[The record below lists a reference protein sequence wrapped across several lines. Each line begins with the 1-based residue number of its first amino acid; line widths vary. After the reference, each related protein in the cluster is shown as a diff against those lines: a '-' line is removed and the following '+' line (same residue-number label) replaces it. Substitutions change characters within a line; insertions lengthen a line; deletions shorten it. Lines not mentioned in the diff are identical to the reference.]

1 MSEELN
7 IISPAA
13 LVDINKNEVNQLVNQ
28 IVDKSKNNMEEIC
41 ELTLECTTLLSSS
54 ESRTKVLENQ
64 GVFKRLIGNITGN
77 NRKLQNAILQD
88 NTNALYAAQ
97 GIINR
102 VMLECTNNRRLF
114 VAINNKLN
122 DLYTELKED
131 QNDVTAIVM
140 KNRQAFVKFYEK
152 WEEENSTQNE
162 RIDKIEKIEKRYCR
176 KCNRELF
183 DWQRVCPYC
192 GDVHSLKTD
201 GLSEETKQILNEI
214 SKVMKDQT
222 FSEEIVWDLTARKI
236 ERKLRRVRKLA
247 RIGKIPG
254 YTKELDQDI
263 RNLMNKCKDAEFQ
276 IAVVGVMKAGKSFL
290 MNALIGVEVA
300 SVEVNPETAALTK
313 FRSADGYY
321 VNIKFHNK
329 NQWTNLKK
337 SAKYSK
343 KTGKDSLISRLNDP
357 VIIKMEK
364 EWVNHEDLSV
374 KCTNLKEVQETVKKY
389 TSSRTREH
397 LFVSEVEVGI
407 DKSIFNMPKEVVFVD
422 TPGLKDP
429 VKYRSDITKK
439 YIKKA
444 DAVLVAL
451 KPGPFTAEGL
461 EIVTTVLDCTDTRK
475 AYIVGTQKDLNS
487 EEECEKYVSNWIEHL
502 VNAKRYRS
510 KRQVINRVI
519 LTSAKMELLINK
531 WNSLSEEE
539 KEDSNFFND
548 DDYNDLQSFAGKV
561 LKKRKFYLFD
571 ISNEDMK
578 EVSTATGISLL
589 KNKLEM
595 NLIANYRKLKLDDI
609 EKMYIRCE
617 KKLISLGE
625 NALEQQEN
633 SIALAEAGTEALQER
648 INCMLIEKDQL
659 VQEGTDLKNEAQMLE
674 NVIKNKIK
682 SLEIKG
688 I

>member
-321 VNIKFHNK
+321 VRIN
-329 NQWTNLKK
+329 
-337 SAKYSK
+337 AEYSEV
-343 KTGKDSLISRLNDP
+343 SRLCR
-357 VIIKMEK
+357 II
-364 EWVNHEDLSV
+364 
-374 KCTNLKEVQETVKKY
+374 
-389 TSSRTREH
+389 
-397 LFVSEVEVGI
+397 
-407 DKSIFNMPKEVVFVD
+407 
-422 TPGLKDP
+422 
-429 VKYRSDITKK
+429 
-439 YIKKA
+439 
-444 DAVLVAL
+444 
-451 KPGPFTAEGL
+451 
-461 EIVTTVLDCTDTRK
+461 
-475 AYIVGTQKDLNS
+475 
-487 EEECEKYVSNWIEHL
+487 
-502 VNAKRYRS
+502 RS
-510 KRQVINRVI
+510 KG
-519 LTSAKMELLINK
+519 
-531 WNSLSEEE
+531 
-539 KEDSNFFND
+539 DS
-548 DDYNDLQSFAGKV
+548 G
-561 LKKRKFYLFD
+561 
-571 ISNEDMK
+571 
-578 EVSTATGISLL
+578 TGI
-589 KNKLEM
+589 
-595 NLIANYRKLKLDDI
+595 Y
-609 EKMYIRCE
+609 
-617 KKLISLGE
+617 
-625 NALEQQEN
+625 QE
-633 SIALAEAGTEALQER
+633 
-648 INCMLIEKDQL
+648 CF
-659 VQEGTDLKNEAQMLE
+659 
-674 NVIKNKIK
+674 
-682 SLEIKG
+682 
-688 I
+688 